1 VTGPDGGWSRARR
14 AGHPY
19 RSTSVWRPVLLW
31 ALAAG
36 AVSVLAVWWLLPRT
50 PDAFAGVGT
59 AVQAGTANGTSTI
72 GGLPV
77 YSAQIS
83 GTPGPAVS
91 APPQPPGP
99 PTPPLS
105 TPTPTPSFTP
115 QGPGPNAPNM
125 PGTPSPGATSPL
137 PHGSGLGQHPAP
149 FALRAAYATAPP
161 TALPSDAI
169 GRDVARAARYSP
181 EIAVEIARDRFA
193 VAPVTATGRPSPL
206 PVLLIAALLTAL
218 AALGGALFGRR
229 RARWEPLPATV
240 ADTTVRMPA
249 GTEAVASQELGRLR
263 REAERKRA
271 LARRL
276 AELLPGMPDAL
287 AWQAQN
293 ALTEVGVR
301 AMVPD
306 GEPFDAAVHHAVGT
320 EPVPR
325 GSRANTIAR
334 TVRPGYADDETILVY
349 PKVVVYADD
358 ADGAAP

>member
-1 VTGPDGGWSRARR
+1 VTGPDGGWPRAHR
-14 AGHPY
+14 AGHSHPGPD
-19 RSTSVWRPVLLW
+19 VWRQVLLW

-36 AVSVLAVWWLLPRT
+36 VVSLLAVWWLLPRT
-50 PDAFAGVGT
+50 PDAFGAVGT
-59 AVQAGTANGTSTI
+59 ALQAGPANGTSTI

-77 YSAQIS
+77 FVSS
-83 GTPGPAVS
+83 GPAGESPGPVVS
-91 APPQPPGP
+91 PVPQPA
-99 PTPPLS
+99 TSPPLTS
-105 TPTPTPSFTP
+105 PVPGLSP
-115 QGPGPNAPNM
+115 QSPGTNVPNAPR
-125 PGTPSPGATSPL
+125 TPTAAPATPRPAHHSEP
-137 PHGSGLGQHPAP
+137 SQHPP
-149 FALRAAYATAPP
+149 TVALRAARATAQPAGPP
-161 TALPSDAI
+161 ADAI
-169 GRDVARAARYSP
+169 AGDVAKAYRYSP
-181 EIAVEIARDRFA
+181 DIAVEIAGDRFA
-193 VAPVTATGRPSPL
+193 VAPVTATGRPSAV
-206 PVLLIAALLTAL
+206 PVLLVTALITAL

-249 GTEAVASQELGRLR
+249 GTEPVASPELGRLR
-263 REAERKRA
+263 REAEQKKA

-276 AELLPGMPDAL
+276 AELMPGMPEAL

-293 ALTEVGVR
+293 ALAEAGVR

-325 GSRANTIAR
+325 GSRANIIAR

-358 ADGAAP
+358 ADGSAP